1 MSSLKQL
8 IECFEDIKSS
18 KLANGVIRQDAVRE
32 FVDILNR
39 AIPSQFNT
47 AIYTIYRF
55 NRSKYLLDKA
65 KFVAD
70 IKDFAPYDAMIL
82 WTDFSDILAFF
93 GLTNKIFL
101 GWDKKNNHYRA
112 FILQRPVVEVPV
124 VEVPVVDSVEETVD
138 APIDAQTQIESPVES
153 SIKPAPLEP
162 IVETPTVE
170 TPTVETPTVET
181 PIVETPSPLEPVSAD
196 GIFDN
201 SVDAPVDVGAQV
213 GVLSADD
220 IDKIEDDNARV
231 YDYMMQ
237 RIAAFT
243 QRS

>member
-1 MSSLKQL
+1 MASLKQL

-18 KLANGVIRQDAVRE
+18 SLANGVIRQESIRD

-47 AIYTIYRF
+47 ALYTIYRF
-55 NRSKYLLDKA
+55 NRSKYLLNKA
-65 KFVAD
+65 KFVAE

-93 GLTNKIFL
+93 GLVGKIFL
-101 GWDKKNNHYRA
+101 GWDKKNNHYRG
-112 FILQRPVVEVPV
+112 FILQPRFVKATEDVSTNATVEAA
-124 VEVPVVDSVEETVD
+124 VDLSANAET
-138 APIDAQTQIESPVES
+138 QTQT
-153 SIKPAPLEP
+153 
-162 IVETPTVE
+162 ETPTAPLDSLLETIVDTPVDASLETIVE
-170 TPTVETPTVET
+170 IVSASAPTETVE
-181 PIVETPSPLEPVSAD
+181 PISVN
-196 GIFDN
+196 GIFDDP
-201 SVDAPVDVGAQV
+201 VDSPVDVGAQV
-213 GVLSADD
+213 GVLSNDD
-220 IDKIEDDNARV
+220 IITMENDNDRV